1 MPFWI
6 KEHPQDLPL
15 QGIHCAFHG
24 RCNDTPH
31 DCEQDFFKRPYFSS
45 RRRCSFRSRG
55 VSKTW
60 NHKND
65 LSNLLA
71 FQWYLTRRWV
81 GVFTIGLLGPSTADA
96 LWLQGSSIRL
106 TTPRNSLGKP
116 WTLQRYS
123 SQLWAFLFFFF
134 SMWLISPPEGDALLR
149 SGSVIMTSDP
159 KKWVVQSLGFPV
171 IPRTPL
177 RKPFY
182 KSSCL
187 VFCRRCPVDSRASLR
202 LGNPKK

>member
-123 SQLWAFLFFFF
+123 SQLWAFIFFFF
-134 SMWLISPPEGDALLR
+134 FQWGLFLLLKEMPFCVQEVSLWLLTPRNGLC
-149 SGSVIMTSDP
+149 
-159 KKWVVQSLGFPV
+159 SLWAFQ
-171 IPRTPL
+171 
-177 RKPFY
+177 
-182 KSSCL
+182 
-187 VFCRRCPVDSRASLR
+187 
-202 LGNPKK
+202 